1 MKKKSSNKQF
11 PCKIAYSFRILL
23 ILTALWIVQ
32 TGFPMHTFAQTTG
45 KTVTIHVQ
53 NQTVRNLLQEIQ
65 KQTGINFAYN
75 EKILSSYTSRSL
87 DVTEQS
93 VEKTLQ
99 LLFEG
104 TDLTYSIDG
113 NTVTIYRKKQH
124 QNVGHKKVKGK
135 ITDEQGAPLP
145 GVAVLI
151 VGTSIGTASDIDG
164 NYSLDIPDN
173 VESKLQFSMIGMELQ
188 EIAVGSRT
196 IIDVVLREAHM
207 EMDEVVVTG
216 IFKKARESYTGAVS
230 TIRKD
235 KLRMF
240 KGQNMLQTLRNIDAS
255 LNISMNNAFGS
266 DPNQLPQMNIRGTS
280 SLPMSIDELNE
291 NTRQSVNTPLIIMD
305 GFEITLTKLM
315 DYNDEEIESITI
327 LKDASATA
335 IYGSRGANGVIV
347 VTSRKPEEGKLR
359 VTAKIGLTAEIPD
372 LTSYDLLNAAEKLD
386 LENRIGLYESKD
398 NPSQTAERQQ
408 QYNKRLKDV
417 LAGVNTDWLSQP
429 LHNGVGGQYNLR
441 LEGGREEF
449 RWGTSISYKNT
460 AGAMKG
466 SARRVFNGDL
476 TLMYVYKS
484 LTFKNNTSI
493 SNVLSRN
500 SPYGT
505 FSTYVQQQ
513 PYNRIYDDNGKL
525 IRWFD
530 GFYANDSETQNPLY
544 DAQLNTFDKSKTLSL
559 INNFAIDWEIKTG
572 LTLRG
577 QLGISTNRLNSDKFY
592 PAEHSKFSDKS
603 VYPVGSS
610 RKGSYTYGTGD
621 DFAYD
626 ARLTLSYSK
635 VFNEV
640 HQLYAGLDY
649 SVSENKSKS
658 YSFEAEGFSNA
669 DLSFIGNA
677 LQYAKDKSP
686 SASKNV
692 SRRVGYTANVNYTYD
707 NRYYVDFSFR
717 TDGSSQFGADKRYA
731 PFWSVGIGWNVH
743 QERFMGNV
751 AWINSFRLKASVGE
765 TGAMDFSKSDVL
777 TMYSYPA
784 GARYGLWNVAD
795 LQGLGNPAL
804 TWQKTDASNIGMEF
818 EFFNRR
824 LFGSFD
830 YYTKVTKGLVSSMSL
845 PLSMGFSS
853 YSENVGE
860 VKNAGYELSLG
871 GYLVRNDRFSWTVNG
886 QLVYNKNRISKL
898 SDAIKAQNET
908 FLTAT
913 NDDGD
918 ALLSDSEPAT
928 LLFEGRPQY
937 GIYAVRSLGI
947 DPATGNEMFLD
958 RDGNVTNTW
967 STKDRVYCGQDGT
980 YSSPYRG
987 NLSTL
992 VRWKNLSFSLSCSFQ
1007 WGGKMYNT
1015 TLRDRV
1021 EVTTRNIMYYNVDRR
1036 VYTDRWLQADDAVAF
1051 KKIET
1056 YGTESYRS
1064 KATSRF
1070 VMDDNWFE
1078 IQTAGLEY
1086 RWATPGLKKNAGAQS
1101 ILFGVT
1107 MNNLW
1112 HFSSV
1117 RYERGTSYPFARNLQ
1132 GSVTI
1137 LF

>member
-1 MKKKSSNKQF
+1 MQNLSSALHVALKKCALCIFLMLASWAVVTQS
-11 PCKIAYSFRILL
+11 AYGAKVLEDIQKRVTLSMDNATLEQVLEEINRQSGINYGF
-23 ILTALWIVQ
+23 Q
-32 TGFPMHTFAQTTG
+32 TNGAIDKNRRFSLE
-45 KTVTIHVQ
+45 
-53 NQTVRNLLQEIQ
+53 VRNVTVEEALARLLDGSPYTYVLRENRVVIVERKQE
-65 KQTGINFAYN
+65 A
-75 EKILSSYTSRSL
+75 
-87 DVTEQS
+87 VA
-93 VEKTLQ
+93 
-99 LLFEG
+99 
-104 TDLTYSIDG
+104 
-113 NTVTIYRKKQH
+113 NTVI
-124 QNVGHKKVKGK
+124 GL
-135 ITDEQGAPLP
+135 ITDESGSPLP
-145 GVAVLI
+145 GVTILLK
-151 VGTSIGTASDIDG
+151 GTAVG
-164 NYSLDIPDN
+164 VVTDN
-173 VESKLQFSMIGMELQ
+173 NGRYELTLPGGTEPILVLSFVGMQTQEVKYAGQQELNITMK
-188 EIAVGSRT
+188 EETS
-196 IIDVVLREAHM
+196 

-216 IFKKARESYTGAVS
+216 IFQKARESYTGAVS
-230 TIRKD
+230 SIRKE

-240 KGQNMLQTLRNIDAS
+240 KGQNMLQTLRN
-255 LNISMNNAFGS
+255 S

-280 SLPMSIDELNE
+280 SLPVSIDELNE
-291 NTRQSVNTPLIIMD
+291 NTRQSVNMPLIIMD

-347 VTSRKPEEGKLR
+347 VTSKKPEEGKLR
-359 VTAKIGLTAEIPD
+359 VTAKVGLAAEIPD
-372 LTSYDLLNAAEKLD
+372 LNSYDLLNAAEKLD
-386 LENRIGLYESKD
+386 LENRIGLYEREGY
-398 NPSQTAERQQ
+398 PAQTAERQK

-417 LAGVNTDWLSQP
+417 LSGADTDWLSQP
-429 LHNGVGGQYNLR
+429 LRTGIGGQYSLR

-449 RWGTSISYKNT
+449 RWGTSINYKNT

-466 SARRVFNGDL
+466 SSRKVFNGDV
-476 TLMYVYKS
+476 TLMYIYKT

-493 SNVLSRN
+493 SNTLSRN

-505 FSTYVQQQ
+505 FSTYVEQQ
-513 PYNRIYDDNGKL
+513 PYNRIYDEEGKL

-530 GFYANDSETQNPLY
+530 GFYADDAEIQNPLY
-544 DAQLNTFDKSKTLSL
+544 DAQLNTFDKSKALSL
-559 INNFAIDWEIKTG
+559 INNFAIDWEIITG

-577 QLGISTNRLNSDKFY
+577 QLGISTNRTDSDKFY
-592 PAEHSKFSDKS
+592 PAEHSKFSDKN
-603 VYPVGSS
+603 VYPVGSP

-621 DFAYD
+621 DFSYD

-649 SVSENKSKS
+649 SVSESKSKN

-677 LQYAKDKSP
+677 LQYAKDANP
-686 SASKNV
+686 IASKNV

-707 NRYYVDFSFR
+707 NRYYVDLSFR

-731 PFWSVGIGWNVH
+731 PFWSAGIGWNIH
-743 QERFMGNV
+743 QEHFMENMET
-751 AWINSFRLKASVGE
+751 INSLRLKASIGE
-765 TGAMDFSKSDVL
+765 TGAMDFAKSDVL
-777 TMYSYPA
+777 TMYTYPA
-784 GARYGLWNVAD
+784 GNRYGLWNVAN
-795 LQGLGNPAL
+795 LQGLGNPKL
-804 TWQKTDASNIGMEF
+804 TWQKTDATNVGIEF
-818 EFFNRR
+818 ELFNRR

-830 YYTKVTKGLVSSMSL
+830 YYTKMTKGLVSSMSL

-871 GYLVRNDRFSWTVNG
+871 GYLVRANNLSWTLNG
-886 QLVYNKNRISKL
+886 QLVYNKNRINKL

-908 FLTAT
+908 FIA
-913 NDDGD
+913 GD
-918 ALLSDSEPAT
+918 NLNDSEPAT

-947 DPATGNEMFLD
+947 DPATGTEMFLD
-958 RDGNVTNTW
+958 KDGNVTNQW
-967 STKDRVYCGQDGT
+967 DTKDRVYCGEDGT

-992 VRWKNLSFSLSCSFQ
+992 VRWKNLSFSLSCAFQ

-1036 VYTDRWLQADDAVAF
+1036 VYTERWQNIDDAVAF
-1051 KKIET
+1051 KKIDT

-1070 VMDDNWFE
+1070 VMDNNWFE
-1078 IQTAGLEY
+1078 IQTAALEY
-1086 RWATPGLKKNAGAQS
+1086 RWSTPGLKKNTGAQT

-1107 MNNLW
+1107 MNNLG

-1132 GSVTI
+1132 ASVTI